1 MIFTHYFFS
10 IVDSNSQNLIN
21 NLIRQDTMV
30 KHNDKYKI
38 KVSWNLANIY
48 LSLLIFLMININFI
62 CLIITRF
69 NKKFEK
75 MDYVWNVYYV

>member
-21 NLIRQDTMV
+21 NLIRQNTMV

>member
-48 LSLLIFLMININFI
+48 LSLLIFLMINI
-62 CLIITRF
+62 
-69 NKKFEK
+69 
-75 MDYVWNVYYV
+75 

>member
-38 KVSWNLANIY
+38 KVS
-48 LSLLIFLMININFI
+48 
-62 CLIITRF
+62 
-69 NKKFEK
+69 
-75 MDYVWNVYYV
+75 